1 MGIRGEIGQWGR
13 IDKKNKKQKKFIEQ
27 EEKKEKG
34 HEKMIVW
41 KSIEQLDGI
50 VREILKKIPNHKYK
64 MIDQLESSNDSTAAN
79 FVEGYYSGS
88 LGEYI
93 KFLRYSR
100 RSCAE
105 VLVRGRRVFNYGN
118 IDKELFARFKERCI
132 KTGYLIDQTR
142 KSLERKQVMER

>member
-1 MGIRGEIGQWGR
+1 VEEGNGAMREERQQV
-13 IDKKNKKQKKFIEQ
+13 NKKFMEQKE
-27 EEKKEKG
+27 EKG

-41 KSIEQLDGI
+41 KSIEELDEI
-50 VREILKKIPNHKYK
+50 VREIPRKIPNHKHK

-93 KFLRYSR
+93 KFLKYSR

-105 VLVRGRRVFNYGN
+105 VFVRGRRVFNYGY
-118 IDKELFARFKERCI
+118 IDKELFDRFEDRCI

-142 KSLERKQVMER
+142 KSLEEKQARER